1 MSINSEI
8 TIFGILFYEIVSDIV
23 YMAQYI
29 MEYSFDIF
37 DKNPERLATILAEN
51 CRKRRLDRGLS
62 RRSLSEITGIPEP
75 TLERFE
81 TQGKIS
87 LEAFLKLV
95 VEFGWFDEM
104 SAIMGKSKFTTGEEL
119 ETINKNRGRQK
130 GR

>member
-1 MSINSEI
+1 
-8 TIFGILFYEIVSDIV
+8 
-23 YMAQYI
+23 

-51 CRKRRLDRGLS
+51 CRKRRLDKG
-62 RRSLSEITGIPEP
+62 
-75 TLERFE
+75 ERFE
-81 TQGKIS
+81 TRGKIS

-104 SAIMGKSKFTTGEEL
+104 SAIMNKSKFTTGEEL
-119 ETINKNRGRQK
+119 ETINKNQGRKK

>member
-1 MSINSEI
+1 
-8 TIFGILFYEIVSDIV
+8 
-23 YMAQYI
+23 

-37 DKNPERLATILAEN
+37 DKSPDRLASILAEN
-51 CRKRRLDRGLS
+51 CRKRRLDKGLS

-81 TQGKIS
+81 TKGKIS
-87 LEAFLKLV
+87 LDGFLKLV

-104 SAIMGKSKFTTGEEL
+104 SAIISKSKFTTGEEL
-119 ETINKNRGRQK
+119 EIINKNQKRQK

>member
-1 MSINSEI
+1 
-8 TIFGILFYEIVSDIV
+8 
-23 YMAQYI
+23 

-37 DKNPERLATILAEN
+37 DKNPERLAKILAEN
-51 CRKRRLDRGLS
+51 CRRRRLDRGLS
-62 RRSLSEITGIPEP
+62 RRSLSEMTGIPEP

-81 TQGKIS
+81 TKGKIS

-95 VEFGWFDEM
+95 VEFGWLDEM
-104 SAIMGKSKFTTGEEL
+104 SAIMSKSKFSTGEEL